1 MRLESRK
8 VHGGM
13 GAALL
18 SENRVRR
25 GGQMLR
31 RGGQRL
37 SVNVAG
43 GRSRKVRGGS
53 RRMHVEVF
61 GGRSG
66 RKLHGRSRK
75 LRGGRQPN
83 AFGF

>member
-1 MRLESRK
+1 MRFEAALRGGSRRIAALGGRSGRK
-8 VHGGM
+8 VH
-13 GAALL
+13 
-18 SENRVRR
+18 
-25 GGQMLR
+25 
-31 RGGQRL
+31 
-37 SVNVAG
+37 G

-53 RRMHVEVF
+53 GRMHVVAF